1 METNKKNLG
10 NPLALYPEPTTVAR
24 AEIERKANQLAVE
37 HTGVIG
43 HDRIPVSLSKSHH
56 TNQGIKKAKRLFV
69 NLVSRDMLPKA
80 DHVGS
85 VSGATVDKS
94 EAFACR
100 THNPTVRRK
109 KTYALKHRRRAPQ
122 RDTATTYTVFRK
134 LLPSEQRM
142 IRHQIV
148 HLLADGS
155 DFRFVI
161 DIREHAVDQRYDR
174 LHPVLFQSPGR
185 NGRRTDTDAR
195 RLERRAGCRTEPC
208 SCSS

>member
-43 HDRIPVSLSKSHH
+43 HDRIPVSLSKSHY

-122 RDTATTYTVFRK
+122 RDTATTYTFF
-134 LLPSEQRM
+134 
-142 IRHQIV
+142 
-148 HLLADGS
+148 GS
-155 DFRFVI
+155 SYQ
-161 DIREHAVDQRYDR
+161 AN
-174 LHPVLFQSPGR
+174 SG
-185 NGRRTDTDAR
+185 
-195 RLERRAGCRTEPC
+195 
-208 SCSS
+208 

>member
-10 NPLALYPEPTTVAR
+10 NPLALYPEPTTVAG

-85 VSGATVDKS
+85 VSGATVDRQVGSVGLPDTQSDSPPPEKPY
-94 EAFACR
+94 
-100 THNPTVRRK
+100 T
-109 KTYALKHRRRAPQ
+109 LKHRRRAPQ
-122 RDTATTYTVFRK
+122 RDTATTYTFF
-134 LLPSEQRM
+134 
-142 IRHQIV
+142 
-148 HLLADGS
+148 GS
-155 DFRFVI
+155 SYQ
-161 DIREHAVDQRYDR
+161 AN
-174 LHPVLFQSPGR
+174 SG
-185 NGRRTDTDAR
+185 
-195 RLERRAGCRTEPC
+195 
-208 SCSS
+208 

>member
-10 NPLALYPEPTTVAR
+10 NPLALYPEPTTVAG
-24 AEIERKANQLAVE
+24 AEIERKANQLAAG

-122 RDTATTYTVFRK
+122 RDTARLIRFSEALTKRTADNSPSDRSPPCGRQRFPFRYRYPRARGRSAIRSS
-134 LLPSEQRM
+134 PSGPLS
-142 IRHQIV
+142 V
-148 HLLADGS
+148 PGS
-155 DFRFVI
+155 
-161 DIREHAVDQRYDR
+161 
-174 LHPVLFQSPGR
+174 
-185 NGRRTDTDAR
+185 
-195 RLERRAGCRTEPC
+195 
-208 SCSS
+208 